1 MLKMANEDE
10 VDDELEERG
19 IRWIKKLLTGLGT
32 VFVLAGIVWQ
42 WPIAGK
48 SYMEFIQGDGYLPLM
63 LGLIMVVLGI
73 SVRLL
78 IGQEKK

>member
-1 MLKMANEDE
+1 MANKI
-10 VDDELEERG
+10 DDQAEERS

-42 WPIAGK
+42 WPIADK
-48 SYMEFIQGDGYLPLM
+48 SYMEFIQGDGYLSLM
-63 LGLIMVVLGI
+63 LGLIMIVLGI

-78 IGQEKK
+78 IGQGEK

>member
-1 MLKMANEDE
+1 MVNK
-10 VDDELEERG
+10 VDDEAEERS
-19 IRWIKKLLTGLGT
+19 IRWMKKLLTLLGA
-32 VFVLAGIVWQ
+32 VFVIVGVVRQ

-63 LGLIMVVLGI
+63 LGLIMIVLGI

-78 IGQEKK
+78 IGQRKE